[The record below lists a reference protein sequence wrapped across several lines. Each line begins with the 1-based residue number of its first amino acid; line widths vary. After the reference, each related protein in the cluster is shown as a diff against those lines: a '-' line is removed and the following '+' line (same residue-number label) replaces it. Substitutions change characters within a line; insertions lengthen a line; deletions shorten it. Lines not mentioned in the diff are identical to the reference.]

1 MNGEYLIKDF
11 TNCEDQKYYSDMVVH
26 VVSEEEMFIW
36 LNNAK
41 TQDLKM
47 NSLKTFR
54 RTKKTEN
61 SLGDKKRSTI
71 AGKSSKISSI
81 AGSKTI
87 CF

>member
-1 MNGEYLIKDF
+1 
-11 TNCEDQKYYSDMVVH
+11 
-26 VVSEEEMFIW
+26 
-36 LNNAK
+36 
-41 TQDLKM
+41 M

-87 CF
+87 SVTASSPKDAESEFDKPSKKSNGLS